1 MGRILPGAVV
11 GAMLLLPAAA
21 LAQDQG
27 KAEAAG
33 GKIKVEKVLRTS
45 TIKGMK
51 VYNNQGDRVG
61 TLDELV
67 IDIEKGQVV
76 YAALSVGGLLGVGDK
91 LFAIPW
97 REFTYEV
104 DEKDKFLRIDVNK
117 DALKAAPGFA
127 KDQWPNTAEPNW
139 NREIEQYWKERP
151 TTRRIETKE
160 RRTTTQ
166 DTRR

>member
-11 GAMLLLPAAA
+11 GAMLLLSAAA

>member
-67 IDIEKGQVV
+67 IDIEKVKSFTRPCQW
-76 YAALSVGGLLGVGDK
+76 AAC
-91 LFAIPW
+91 W
-97 REFTYEV
+97 
-104 DEKDKFLRIDVNK
+104 
-117 DALKAAPGFA
+117 ALATSCSPFPG
-127 KDQWPNTAEPNW
+127 ESSH
-139 NREIEQYWKERP
+139 
-151 TTRRIETKE
+151 TRSMRKTSSCAS
-160 RRTTTQ
+160 T
-166 DTRR
+166 

>member
-1 MGRILPGAVV
+1 MGRMLCWAVIGV
-11 GAMLLLPAAA
+11 VFLLPAAA
-21 LAQDQG
+21 IAQDQS

-33 GKIKVEKVLRTS
+33 GKIKVEKAIRAS

-51 VYNNQGDRVG
+51 VYNNAGDRVG

-91 LFAIPW
+91 MFAIPW

-104 DEKDKFLRIDVNK
+104 DEKDKFFRLNVNK
-117 DALKAAPGFA
+117 EALQAAPGFA
-127 KDQWPNTAEPNW
+127 KDQWPNTADPNW
-139 NREIEQYWKERP
+139 DREIEQYWKERS
-151 TTRRIETKE
+151 TTRRTETKE
-160 RRTTTQ
+160 RRTT
-166 DTRR
+166 DETRR

>member
-1 MGRILPGAVV
+1 MARIVSGAVV
-11 GAMLLLPAAA
+11 GLMLLLPPVAM
-21 LAQDQG
+21 AQEEG
-27 KAEAAG
+27 KVEAAG
-33 GKIKVEKVLRTS
+33 GKIKVEKVLRAG

-51 VYNNQGDRVG
+51 VYNNEGDRVG

-76 YAALSVGGLLGVGDK
+76 YAALAVGGLLGVGDK

-104 DEKDKFLRIDVNK
+104 DEKDKFFRIDVNK
-117 DALKAAPGFA
+117 EALKAAPGFA
-127 KDQWPNTAEPNW
+127 KDQWPNTADPNW
-139 NREIEQYWKERP
+139 NREIEQFWKERT
-151 TTRRIETKE
+151 TTRRTETKE
-160 RRTTTQ
+160 RRTTQ